1 MKKINYVA
9 VILTACLS
17 AMPSLASA
25 EDKGVV
31 YTGGSAGDGANG
43 YLGGVIA
50 VPGSRLGKG
59 FALRAGVSGGEYRY
73 DTNGQRIDA
82 TYIGGEVAVVYQFSG
97 DWGWANV
104 SAGPRV
110 TDTTLKPDD
119 PGNRARGTQ
128 FDVALQTD
136 GSVGNAWRA
145 SWFASLG
152 VDNRAYIT
160 QVRFGPLV
168 DGEADTRLGIEGGI
182 QGDRSYTKKSAGVF
196 ASTRLGGKWQGLLS
210 GGVTDQKGRDVKPY
224 VSLGISRV
232 F

>member
-1 MKKINYVA
+1 MKKIKSVA
-9 VILTACLS
+9 GILTACLIT
-17 AMPSLASA
+17 APSLAHA

-31 YTGGSAGDGANG
+31 YAGGSAGDGANA
-43 YLGGVIA
+43 YAGGVIA
-50 VPGSRLGKG
+50 LPGGRLGKG
-59 FALRAGVSGGEYRY
+59 FALRAGASGGEYRY
-73 DTNGQRIDA
+73 DAGGQRIDA
-82 TYIGGEVAVVYQFSG
+82 TYVGGEVAVVYQFSG

-110 TDTTLKPDD
+110 TDTTLKPND
-119 PGNRARGTQ
+119 PGNRLRGTQ
-128 FDVALQTD
+128 FDLAVQTD

-152 VDNRAYIT
+152 VDDRAYIT

-168 DGEADTRLGIEGGI
+168 DSGADTRLGIEGGV
-182 QGDRSYTKKSAGVF
+182 QGDRTYTRKSAGLF

-224 VSLGISRV
+224 VSLGFSRV